1 MLRIRFPT
9 YLVRVLHIIRIS
21 MVLPIFN
28 IVDRC
33 LLIYF
38 SLWGKRK
45 WGRLICMNGV
55 GTSVRLRLRILLLL
69 SKLPTLTH
77 YLQFLFTNNLTSR
90 MNKQTKKRR
99 KKKSQQ
105 NLKKKKKVCRRS
117 RHDCPWLILNLML
130 DYLLLVSVYYLV
142 FLKNKRKKPF
152 YSLNVQF
159 PVP

>member
-1 MLRIRFPT
+1 MLKIRFPT
-9 YLVRVLHIIRIS
+9 YLVRVLHIMRIS

-28 IVDRC
+28 ILDGC

-90 MNKQTKKRR
+90 MNKQTKK
-99 KKKSQQ
+99 KEKKEITTKPKKEKKSLQKEQ
-105 NLKKKKKVCRRS
+105 TWLSVTHPKFDVGLSFTGLCLLSRFPKK
-117 RHDCPWLILNLML
+117 
-130 DYLLLVSVYYLV
+130 
-142 FLKNKRKKPF
+142 
-152 YSLNVQF
+152 QT
-159 PVP
+159 

>member
-38 SLWGKRK
+38 SLRGKRK
-45 WGRLICMNGV
+45 WDRLICMNGV
-55 GTSVRLRLRILLLL
+55 GTYVRLRLRILLLL
-69 SKLPTLTH
+69 SLGTYTH
-77 YLQFLFTNNLTSR
+77 SLFTISFLQIIWPV
-90 MNKQTKKRR
+90 KWI
-99 KKKSQQ
+99 KKSQQ
-105 NLKKKKKVCRRS
+105 NLKKETKVCRRS

-130 DYLLLVSVYYLV
+130 DYLLLVSVYYLG